1 MVQAGLLNAKSIG
14 WLPTKVHY
22 PDPKEASANG
32 WNTDTMVI
40 DEWLL
45 VEYAVGTI
53 PVNPETVV
61 NVVSKAMPSPQE
73 ITALA
78 WAPKLFETGQIVR
91 PEAKV
96 VPFTPWSEVEKCI
109 RCKLASID
117 LGRRTADGLDR
128 ILGKT

>member
-1 MVQAGLLNAKSIG
+1 MLNAKSIG

-61 NVVSKAMPSPQE
+61 NIVSKTMPTPQE
-73 ITALA
+73 LAALG
-78 WAPKLFETGQIVR
+78 WDRTLFESGDVG
-91 PEAKV
+91 
-96 VPFTPWSEVEKCI
+96 VPDTKIMAFTPWGEVQKCI
-109 RCKLASID
+109 ERKLAGID
-117 LGRRTADGLDR
+117 FETIVSNSFDRAFGRV
-128 ILGKT
+128 

>member
-1 MVQAGLLNAKSIG
+1 LLNAKSIG

-61 NVVSKAMPSPQE
+61 NIVSKTMPSAQE
-73 ITALA
+73 LAALGWDA
-78 WAPKLFETGQIVR
+78 KLFERGQVGV
-91 PEAKV
+91 PERKI
-96 VPFTPWSEVEKCI
+96 VPFTSWNEVEKCI
-109 RCKLASID
+109 KRKLAGTDFAAIAKNAID
-117 LGRRTADGLDR
+117 KGLGPV
-128 ILGKT
+128 